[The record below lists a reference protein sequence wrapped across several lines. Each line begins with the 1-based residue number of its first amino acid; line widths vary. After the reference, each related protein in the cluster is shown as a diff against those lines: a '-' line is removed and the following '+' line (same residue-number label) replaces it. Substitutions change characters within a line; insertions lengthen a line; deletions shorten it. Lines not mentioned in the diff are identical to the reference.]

1 MALLRVSWYLR
12 SLLFFNDIRSRL
24 NIIVEKQRAPE
35 KRWKD
40 IHQFYI
46 ITALVRVKLFI
57 DDKDVSLKLFQRN
70 PTRGGFV
77 LVLQRFVESS

>member
-24 NIIVEKQRAPE
+24 NIIVEKQRDPE

-46 ITALVRVKLFI
+46 ITALVRLNCLSTSTKTSV
-57 DDKDVSLKLFQRN
+57 
-70 PTRGGFV
+70 
-77 LVLQRFVESS
+77 